1 MEPQWW
7 HSRRDQL
14 LAMAGQAS
22 PVYVFNEETLNE
34 MLFDLLSIDVIDR
47 LFYPVHAN
55 SHSKI
60 LRKGVELGVGF
71 RCISCD
77 EMEGLLQ
84 DFRGLDPK
92 RILFFPVAAAA
103 RDFERAFDRGVQV
116 VVDDLNVIR
125 RWPDVFR
132 NRSVFIRGNMG
143 GDPAEIGVTGTSVQG
158 FYCSSRTDASPS
170 FGPEATPAFFA
181 RALSYFPE
189 AAVLIVGNS
198 TEQDRHPEQGF
209 MDIPALGEYL
219 EDMIHSCFKLKLWLE
234 LPYEMLACAGVL
246 ITRVVEVGDQAG
258 TPCIRVD
265 ANLKAP
271 LCNRKCGISHRIVN
285 LSRPDSDEPVSMT
298 RIIGQTG
305 GAGNWI
311 DLPKAPAIIEQGDA
325 LILTGTGAPGAGLR
339 PEDEGSNGLSQ
350 HYLHAR
356 SMCRVRI

>member
-1 MEPQWW
+1 
-7 HSRRDQL
+7 
-14 LAMAGQAS
+14 MAGQAS
-22 PVYVFNEETLNE
+22 PLYVFNEETLNE

-55 SHSKI
+55 AHSKI

-92 RILFFPVAAAA
+92 RILFFPVAAVG
-103 RDFERAFDRGVQV
+103 RDFERAFDRGAQV
-116 VVDDLNVIR
+116 VVDDLDVIR

-132 NRSVFIRGNMG
+132 NRSVFIRRNRGS
-143 GDPAEIGVTGTSVQG
+143 DPAEIGVTGTSVQG
-158 FYCSSRTDASPS
+158 FYCSSRTDASPP
-170 FGPEATPAFFA
+170 FGAEATPSFFA
-181 RALSYFPE
+181 EALTHFPE
-189 AAVLIVGNS
+189 AAVFIVGNS
-198 TEQDRHPEQGF
+198 TEQDMRREQGF
-209 MDIPALGEYL
+209 MDIPALGECL
-219 EDMIHSCFKLKLWLE
+219 ENMAHSCPEFKLWLE

-271 LCNRKCGISHRIVN
+271 ICNRRYGISHRIVN
-285 LSRPDSDEPVSMT
+285 LSRPDSDETVSLT
-298 RIIGQTG
+298 HIIGQTG

-311 DLPKAPAIIEQGDA
+311 DLPTAPAIIEQGDA

-339 PEDEGSNGLSQ
+339 PEDQGSNGSAQ